1 MGVYIGSVR
10 LRLGAGAALV
20 LLTLA
25 LPVWAV
31 PTAPA
36 FTLRL
41 LDQKKTF
48 DSRSLLGKK
57 VLVVRFQASW
67 CQVCVRE
74 APAFERLYRKYRGR
88 GVEFVGVQVQD
99 TPADAR
105 KFLRA
110 HRASYL
116 AGLDPDLRIAN
127 RFGFKDAPETVVISR
142 KGEIAARLSGPS
154 SEAELAKAI
163 DRLLPRR
170 KKAEPPPHDFIRA
183 AS

>member
-1 MGVYIGSVR
+1 MGV
-10 LRLGAGAALV
+10 RLGAGATLV

-25 LPVWAV
+25 LPVWAAA
-31 PTAPA
+31 TAPA

-67 CQVCVRE
+67 CKVCVRE
-74 APAFERLYRKYRGR
+74 APAFERLYREYKGR
-88 GVEFVGVQVQD
+88 SVEFVAVQVQD
-99 TPADAR
+99 ALADAR

-127 RFGFKDAPETVVISR
+127 RFGFKDAPETVVISQ
-142 KGEIAARLSGPS
+142 KGEIAARFSGPS
-154 SEAELAKAI
+154 SAAELAKAI
-163 DRLLPRR
+163 DRLLPGR
-170 KKAEPPPHDFIRA
+170 KKADRLSHGFTRA
-183 AS
+183 VS